1 MRKEKELP
9 ILDINRVICAG
20 IIATYRGNEVMVK
33 DIEDN
38 NLVPTIPV
46 IFLSG
51 EEVNVRAD
59 GLKPPFRIPKTKSE
73 WKFMYTHIRSSKAK
87 AKFLRKL
94 TN

>member
-1 MRKEKELP
+1 MRKEKEQP
-9 ILDINRVICAG
+9 ILDINRVICSG

-59 GLKPPFRIPKTKSE
+59 WLKPPFRIPKTKSE
-73 WKFMYTHIRSSKAK
+73 WKFMHTHIRSSNAK